1 METYL
6 TCLIKACQKIGLDY
20 QFLDKEHNF
29 IRVYTGSD
37 PLYFQINKTPFNTAV
52 MSGICID
59 KEHSYLLFRNS
70 INMPKTIGFLDY
82 NVAAQYRKYL
92 SYKSLKEIMDKIEME
107 FTYPVIIKKNK
118 GGLGI
123 NVFLCQDR
131 EQVRESLKTIYNKK
145 SSEYDY
151 VALAQEYLPHKRE
164 FRLVCFRGEA
174 VLAYER
180 VSDNSKFNARYWES
194 GKGRAKHVTDQ
205 KIIDDLVSFVRPTF
219 GITGLEYVGF
229 DILMRNDGNYYLL
242 ELNSGPK
249 YDHFIKCNGDEAVV
263 AMYKKILGRV
273 LDEAK

>member
-6 TCLIKACQKIGLDY
+6 SCLIKACQQIGLDY

-52 MSGICID
+52 MASICID
-59 KEHSYLLFRNS
+59 KEHSYLLLSNS

-82 NVAAQYRKYL
+82 NVAAQYQKYL
-92 SYKSLKEIMDKIEME
+92 NYNSLKEIVDKIEKE

-123 NVFLCQDR
+123 NVFFCQDR
-131 EQVRESLKTIYNKK
+131 EQVQESLKTIYNKNC
-145 SSEYDY
+145 SEYDY
-151 VALAQEYLPHKRE
+151 VALAQQYLPYEKE

-180 VSDNSKFNARYWES
+180 ISGNSKFNARYWEAES
-194 GKGRAKHVTDQ
+194 GWAKHITDQ
-205 KIIDDLVSFVRPTF
+205 KIIDELVSFVRPSF
-219 GITGLEYVGF
+219 DIKGLEYVGF
-229 DILMRNDGNYYLL
+229 DILQGKDGNYYLL

-249 YDHFIKCNGDEAVV
+249 YDHFIKCNGEEAVV
-263 AMYKKILGRV
+263 AMYKRILARV